1 MRNVVILGSTGSIGV
16 STLSVLAAHPEAYQ
30 VLALTAASQCKKLL
44 QQCLQF
50 SFAFSIIN
58 KNIVMSFKNHMFIFD
73 YRDLLDNLM
82 NIKNH

>member
-50 SFAFSIIN
+50 KPRYAA
-58 KNIVMSFKNHMFIFD
+58 M
-73 YRDLLDNLM
+73 LDV
-82 NIKNH
+82 